1 LQGTCDAFGSGG
13 YLEALRLTPP
23 GGPVFSLLLDQRSDD
38 GLPSQVYLGNHAK
51 QVLAWAPPRAELEAG
66 VVLDGHCGWVRAL
79 ASSGGRW
86 LFSAACN
93 TVHVW
98 DNARAVPSVA
108 ATATLAKGDI
118 LALTA
123 SKDRL
128 YTAAA
133 DGSIR
138 AFSVGKRGELGVV
151 AGRARAHHDRVTALA
166 LAGNLLFSTSY
177 DGSIKAWDPVSLE
190 IVVGTAGVHG
200 GERVHCLVRGPD
212 GLLYTGGDD
221 NLVRR
226 WEPSLLQEAAAPLHA
241 HNYPVRALA
250 AGGGE
255 LVVSADKGGE
265 VAVWKVA

>member
-1 LQGTCDAFGSGG
+1 M
-13 YLEALRLTPP
+13 
-23 GGPVFSLLLDQRSDD
+23 
-38 GLPSQVYLGNHAK
+38 
-51 QVLAWAPPRAELEAG
+51 
-66 VVLDGHCGWVRAL
+66 
-79 ASSGGRW
+79 
-86 LFSAACN
+86 
-93 TVHVW
+93 
-98 DNARAVPSVA
+98 
-108 ATATLAKGDI
+108 
-118 LALTA
+118 
-123 SKDRL
+123 
-128 YTAAA
+128 
-133 DGSIR
+133 
-138 AFSVGKRGELGVV
+138 
-151 AGRARAHHDRVTALA
+151 TALA